1 MTKAERGARREL
13 WRQRVAQQKNSGQ
26 SVRVFCREHKLTE
39 YSFYWWRR
47 ELSSSEPPVRFAL
60 VETATPAVETRPSCE
75 TRLELVLGSGE
86 RLRIPPDETTLR
98 LVLKV
103 LREV

>member
-1 MTKAERGARREL
+1 VTKAERGERREL
-13 WRQRVAQQKNSGQ
+13 WRRRVEEQKSSGL
-26 SVRVFCREHKLTE
+26 SVRAFCREQKLTE

-47 ELSSSEPPVRFAL
+47 ELSASESPLRFAL
-60 VETATPAVETRPSCE
+60 VETATSTLETGPPCE
-75 TRLELVLGSGE
+75 TRLELVLGTGE

-103 LREV
+103 LRGV